1 MEGPAILSPR
11 GPLPRA
17 VYWRRRLVLIGAV
30 LLLLVVTYSC
40 TRDGGGAKKTAATV
54 TGTPTPTAAPKRTT
68 PPPRATPTPKTTPT
82 PTTSPTPKPSTPCA
96 DKELKVEASTS
107 TIRYPKGVRP
117 VLIMSV
123 TNTGKFACTRD
134 LGQRARELRL
144 TSGNDRVWSSDDC
157 SPGGAADPVVLKSG
171 ERRTFTVNWSRKRSR
186 PGCPAGQP
194 TAAPGTYRVFAR
206 LGRITSPGAAF
217 LIS

>member
-1 MEGPAILSPR
+1 MEGPAILNPR
-11 GPLPRA
+11 GPLPRG

-30 LLLLVVTYSC
+30 LLLLVVTYTC
-40 TRDGGGAKKTAATV
+40 ARDDGGAKRTAATT
-54 TGTPTPTAAPKRTT
+54 TGTPTPTAAAKTT
-68 PPPRATPTPKTTPT
+68 PPPSPTSSPKATPTPTN
-82 PTTSPTPKPSTPCA
+82 SPTPKPTTPCT
-96 DKELKVEASTS
+96 DKALKVEASTS

-123 TNTGKFACTRD
+123 TNTGKYACTRD

-157 SPGGAADPVVLKSG
+157 SPGGAADPVVLKPG
-171 ERRTFTVNWSRKRSR
+171 ARRDFTVTWSRKRSKPDC
-186 PGCPAGQP
+186 PGGQP
-194 TAAPGTYRVFAR
+194 TAAPGTYRVYAR

-217 LIS
+217 LLS